1 MKLDDV
7 LQQSGATM
15 GALDGT
21 PVPLG
26 FSSLEAEVRALR
38 QSAGLSALAHLTCL
52 RVSGAGAR
60 AALDPL
66 CPVDL
71 SLQRGAMSHSLLL
84 LSDGRP
90 FVDLYLC
97 KDDDAFLLI
106 AEGAAKGALP
116 AFLRAHFPTGVVIED
131 LGQEQVMLSLNGP
144 FAWEVMVELAGP
156 EILGFPPLSF
166 YRPTERRTYFCAGKT
181 GEFGYDLLVP
191 RAEVDRYWTR
201 ILEAG
206 APFDVIPVGVD
217 ALAHASLESW
227 VFNIHCEGRAD
238 VTPLE
243 LALESRLSWT
253 KDFFGKAAL
262 LQRKAAGITHRI
274 TALQSSAPFGAGDAV
289 RGEGRVVGTVLHAA
303 RSRTIGEQIGIGLL
317 EQSCAE
323 RGIDQ
328 FTVEHAGAPRPVR
341 AVSAPFVNPRSF
353 VIDPQQHSYHDRAAM
368 AFPDPRRNP

>member
-66 CPVDL
+66 CPADL
-71 SLQRGAMSHSLLL
+71 SLQRGAIRHTLLL
-84 LSDGRP
+84 LEDGRP
-90 FVDLYLC
+90 FVDLSLC

-106 AEGAAKGALP
+106 AEGAVKGALE
-116 AFLRAHFPTGVVIED
+116 AFLRAHFPRGAVIDD

-156 EILGFPPLSF
+156 EILGFPELSF
-166 YRPTERRTYFCAGKT
+166 YRPTERRTYFRAGKT
-181 GEFGYDLLVP
+181 GEFGYGLLVP
-191 RAEVDRYWTR
+191 RAEADRYWTR
-201 ILEAG
+201 ILDAG

-217 ALAHASLESW
+217 ALAHASLESG

-243 LALESRLSWT
+243 LDLEARLSWN

-262 LQRKAAGITHRI
+262 LRRKEAGITHRI
-274 TALQSSAPFGAGDAV
+274 TALQSSSPFAAGDAV
-289 RGEGRVVGTVLHAA
+289 RGEGRILGTVLHAA
-303 RSRTIGEQIGIGLL
+303 RSASIGEQIGLGLL
-317 EQSCAE
+317 EQPQASPGMA
-323 RGIDQ
+323 Q
-328 FTVEHAGAPRPVR
+328 LTVEHAGAERPVR
-341 AVSAPFVNPRSF
+341 AVSAPFVNSRSL
-353 VIDPQQHSYHDRAAM
+353 VIDPQRHSYHDRASM